1 MITLLLEGLTCS
13 HCASKIEE
21 AIMKLNNVNS
31 VSLDFTN
38 QRIFISP
45 KGNNNLQIIDD
56 VKAIVKKIEPHVNVA
71 EHESAISHSE
81 EKGNSMFKSII
92 KKYRTEIIGSLFFL
106 GAIITQQS
114 TIKLVLYIIA
124 YILIGKE
131 VILSA
136 FKNILK
142 GEVFDE
148 NFLMTIATFG
158 AFALGEFSEAV
169 AVMLFYQIG
178 EGFQGYAVDNS
189 RRSIKSLL
197 DIKPDYANLL
207 ENESISK
214 VNPESV
220 SIGSTII
227 VKPGERVPLDG
238 TVLSGSSLL
247 DTSALTG
254 ESVPRKVSKGDEVL
268 SGFINTEGVL
278 TIKVGKEFGES
289 TVSKILNL
297 VEHAGAKKSP
307 TERFITRF
315 ARYYTPIVVFS
326 AVGLALLP
334 PLLFKDAT
342 FSVWFERALIFLV
355 VSCPCA
361 LVVSIPLG
369 FFGGIGAASKK
380 GILVKGGNYLEALNK
395 VDTLVFDKTGT
406 LTKGVFNVIEISPY
420 NDRTEEDLIMYAAIA
435 ESMSNHP
442 IAKSILNKYNS
453 TIDDKEIKDY
463 KEISG
468 LGVSVVYKGNTI
480 FAGNNKLMEE
490 NNITYVTPKATGT
503 TVHVAHDNKYL
514 GYILIADELK
524 NNVEKLIPSL
534 KKFNI
539 KKFILLTGDRKE
551 VGESIGNSLG
561 FDVVKSE
568 LLPSDK
574 VKEFE
579 KIKNNNTNSKIA
591 FVGDGIN
598 DAPAL
603 AIADVG
609 IAMGALGSDA
619 AIEAADIVLMTDEPH
634 KITEGISISR
644 FTNKIVW
651 QNIIFALGIK
661 IIVMALGAIGFA
673 TMWMAIFA
681 DVGVALLAILNATR
695 VLKV

>member
-1 MITLLLEGLTCS
+1 MITLLLNGLTCS

-21 AIMKLNNVNS
+21 AIMKLDNVES
-31 VSLDFTN
+31 VNLDFTN
-38 QRIFISP
+38 QRIYISP
-45 KGNNNLQIIDD
+45 KGNNKLQVINDA
-56 VKAIVKKIEPHVNVA
+56 KAIIKEIEPHVGVT
-71 EHESAISHSE
+71 EHEDAKTHNE
-81 EKGNSMFKSII
+81 DEDNSIFKNIVKNYKI
-92 KKYRTEIIGSLFFL
+92 EIIGSLLFL
-106 GAIITQQS
+106 GAIIIQQS
-114 TIKLVLYIIA
+114 SLKLVLYIIA
-124 YILIGKE
+124 YILIGKN
-131 VILSA
+131 VILDA

-158 AFALGEFSEAV
+158 AFALGEFTEAV

-189 RRSIKSLL
+189 RKSIKSLL
-197 DIKPDYANLL
+197 NIKPDYANLL
-207 ENESISK
+207 ENESIRK

-238 TVLSGSSLL
+238 TVINGTSLI
-247 DTSALTG
+247 DTSELTG
-254 ESVPRKVSKGDEVL
+254 ESVPKRISKGDVVL
-268 SGFINTEGVL
+268 SGYINTDGVL
-278 TIKVGKEFGES
+278 TIKVEKEFGES
-289 TVSKILNL
+289 TIAKILNL
-297 VEHAGAKKSP
+297 VEYAGAKKSP
-307 TERFITRF
+307 TEKFITKF

-326 AVGLALLP
+326 AVGLALIP
-334 PLLFKDAT
+334 PLLITGAT

-406 LTKGVFNVIEISPY
+406 LTKGIFNVVEISPY
-420 NDRTEEDLIMYAAIA
+420 KDCSEEELLMYAAIA

-442 IAKSILNKYNS
+442 IAKSIISKYNAS
-453 TIDDKEIKDY
+453 INENEVKDY

-468 LGVSVVYKGNTI
+468 LGVSAIYNGKTI
-480 FAGNNKLMEE
+480 YAGNNKLMEE
-490 NNITYVTPKATGT
+490 NNITYITPKSIGT
-503 TVHVAHDNKYL
+503 TVHVAYANKYL

-524 NNVEKLIPSL
+524 SNVEKLIPSL

-551 VGESIGNSLG
+551 VADSIGKKLG

-568 LLPSDK
+568 LLPNHK
-574 VKEFE
+574 VEEFE
-579 KIKNNNTNSKIA
+579 KIKNNNTERKIA

-619 AIEAADIVLMTDEPH
+619 AIEAADIVLMTDEPL
-634 KITEGISISR
+634 KIAEGIGISR
-644 FTNKIVW
+644 FTHKIVW

-661 IIVMALGAIGFA
+661 VIVMALGAIGFA

-681 DVGVALLAILNATR
+681 DVGVALLAVINATR
-695 VLKV
+695 VLKA